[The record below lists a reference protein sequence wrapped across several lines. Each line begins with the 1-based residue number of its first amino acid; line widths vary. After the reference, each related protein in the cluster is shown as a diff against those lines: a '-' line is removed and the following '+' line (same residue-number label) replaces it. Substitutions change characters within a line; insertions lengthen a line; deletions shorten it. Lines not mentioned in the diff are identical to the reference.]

1 MTKKTKIFIVGAG
14 IGDPEMMT
22 LKAKK
27 VIESA
32 DVILYDALVN
42 SVILEWANPLALK
55 LFVGKRKGCKPYSQA
70 DIQEML
76 IEYAENGNQVVRL
89 KGGDPF
95 VFGRGREE
103 MEAAQVEGIDT
114 EYIAGIS
121 SAIAAPAS
129 IGIPV
134 TYRGVS
140 QSFWVMTATN
150 ETNQLNPEIVQAAAT
165 QATVVILMGWSHL
178 QAITHIFLKHRSA
191 DTPIAVI
198 QNASLPNEN
207 AVVSDLENIVEAAA
221 EANLGTPAVIV
232 IGEVVQFANEKFKKQ
247 PNNHE
252 LNALHEL
259 FTTNSCKFV

>member
-1 MTKKTKIFIVGAG
+1 MTKKSKIFIVGAG

-32 DVILYDALVN
+32 DIILYDALVN
-42 SVILEWANPLALK
+42 PTILEWANPLALK
-55 LFVGKRKGCKPYSQA
+55 LFVGKRKGYKPYSQA

-150 ETNQLNPEIVQAAAT
+150 EANQLTSEIAQAAAT
-165 QATVVILMGWSHL
+165 EATVVILMGWSHL
-178 QAITHIFLKHRSA
+178 QAITHIFLKYRSA
-191 DTPIAVI
+191 DTPIAII

-232 IGEVVQFANEKFKKQ
+232 IGEVVQFANEKFKKK
-247 PNNHE
+247 PE
-252 LNALHEL
+252 LHEL
-259 FTTNSCKFV
+259 FLNNSCKFV

>member
-1 MTKKTKIFIVGAG
+1 
-14 IGDPEMMT
+14 
-22 LKAKK
+22 
-27 VIESA
+27 
-32 DVILYDALVN
+32 
-42 SVILEWANPLALK
+42 
-55 LFVGKRKGCKPYSQA
+55 
-70 DIQEML
+70 ML

-103 MEAAQVEGIDT
+103 MEAAQAENIDT

-150 ETNQLNPEIVQAAAT
+150 ELNQLNPEIVQAAAT
-165 QATVVILMGWSHL
+165 QATVVILMGWFQL
-178 QAITHIFLKHRSA
+178 QAITHIFLKYRSA
-191 DTPIAVI
+191 DTPIAII

-207 AVVSDLENIVEAAA
+207 AVVSDLANIVEAAA
-221 EANLGTPAVIV
+221 EANLSTPAVIV
-232 IGEVVQFANEKFKKQ
+232 IGEVVQFAAEKFKKQ
-247 PNNHE
+247 HNWSE
-252 LNALHEL
+252 LVNI
-259 FTTNSCKFV
+259 

>member
-1 MTKKTKIFIVGAG
+1 MTKKSKIFIVGAG

-22 LKAKK
+22 LKAKR

-32 DVILYDALVN
+32 DIILYDALVN
-42 SVILEWANPLALK
+42 PMILEWANPFALK
-55 LFVGKRKGCKPYSQA
+55 FFVGKRKGCKSYLQE
-70 DIQEML
+70 DIQKML
-76 IEYAENGNQVVRL
+76 IKYAEKGNLVVRL

-95 VFGRGREE
+95 VLGRGREE
-103 MEAAQVEGIDT
+103 MAAAQAEGIDT

-150 ETNQLNPEIVQAAAT
+150 EANELNPEIAQAAAT
-165 QATVVILMGWSHL
+165 QATVVILMGRSHL
-178 QAITHIFLKHRSA
+178 QEITHIFLKHRMA
-191 DTPIAVI
+191 HTPIAVI

-207 AVVSDLENIVEAAA
+207 AVVSDLENIVEAAV

-232 IGEVVQFANEKFKKQ
+232 IGEVVRFANEKFKKR
-247 PNNHE
+247 PEFHE
-252 LNALHEL
+252 FHNCRGQD
-259 FTTNSCKFV
+259 F

>member
-1 MTKKTKIFIVGAG
+1 MTKKSKIFIVGAG

-42 SVILEWANPLALK
+42 DTILEWANPLALK

-103 MEAAQVEGIDT
+103 MTAAQAEGIDT

-150 ETNQLNPEIVQAAAT
+150 ESNQLNPEIAQAAAT
-165 QATVVILMGWSHL
+165 QATVVILMGWHHL
-178 QAITHIFLKHRSA
+178 QAITHIFLKHRIA

-207 AVVSDLENIVEAAA
+207 AVVSDLENIVEAAS

-232 IGEVVQFANEKFKKQ
+232 IGEVVQFANVKRHEL
-247 PNNHE
+247 HE
-252 LNALHEL
+252 LNEL
-259 FTTNSCKFV
+259 FTNDSCKFV

>member
-1 MTKKTKIFIVGAG
+1 MAKKSKIFIVGAG

-32 DVILYDALVN
+32 DIILYDALVN
-42 SVILEWANPLALK
+42 PMILEWANSFALK

-70 DIQEML
+70 DIQAML
-76 IEYAENGNQVVRL
+76 IQYAENGNQVVRL

-103 MEAAQVEGIDT
+103 MAIAQAQGIDT

-150 ETNQLNPEIVQAAAT
+150 EANELNPEIAQAAAT
-165 QATVVILMGWSHL
+165 QATVVILMGWFHL
-178 QAITHIFLKHRSA
+178 QAITDIFLNHRNS

-207 AVVSDLENIVEAAA
+207 AVVSDLENIVEAVT

-232 IGEVVQFANEKFKKQ
+232 IGEVVQFAHEKYFKS
-247 PNNHE
+247 HE
-252 LNALHEL
+252 LHE
-259 FTTNSCKFV
+259 FSRIGD

>member
-1 MTKKTKIFIVGAG
+1 MTKKSKIFIVGAG

-22 LKAKK
+22 LKAKR

-32 DVILYDALVN
+32 DVILYDALAN
-42 SVILEWANPLALK
+42 PKILEWANPFALK
-55 LFVGKRKGCKPYSQA
+55 LFVGKRKGCKAYSQA

-103 MEAAQVEGIDT
+103 MEAAQAENIDT

-150 ETNQLNPEIVQAAAT
+150 ELNQLNPEIVQAAAT
-165 QATVVILMGWSHL
+165 QATVVILMGWFQL
-178 QAITHIFLKHRSA
+178 QAITHIFLKYRSA
-191 DTPIAVI
+191 DTPIAII

-207 AVVSDLENIVEAAA
+207 AVVSDLANIVEAAA
-221 EANLGTPAVIV
+221 EANLSTPAVIV
-232 IGEVVQFANEKFKKQ
+232 IGEVVQFAAEKFKKQ
-247 PNNHE
+247 HNWSE
-252 LNALHEL
+252 LVNI
-259 FTTNSCKFV
+259 